1 MEQVIKELAIVRL
14 TWKVVDDMSFT
25 EVSIHDG
32 LEI

>member
-1 MEQVIKELAIVRL
+1 MEQVIKELATVRL

-25 EVSIHDG
+25 EVSVRDG